1 MHLHAVFCRGVAP
14 ASFASFEIRKLCL
27 YCDDKET
34 LRHVQTG
41 LVKDL
46 VAKLG
51 DRWGRVRAA
60 FQPRKQEGE
69 VFDCRITEPT
79 GGNESLDAGRQ

>member
-1 MHLHAVFCRGVAP
+1 MHSHAVFCRGVAP
-14 ASFASFEIRKLCL
+14 ASLVSSEIGKVCM

-41 LVKDL
+41 LIKDL

-51 DRWGRVRAA
+51 DRWGRVRVA
-60 FQPRKQEGE
+60 FQPWKGE
-69 VFDCRITEPT
+69 SGVCDCRVTEPM